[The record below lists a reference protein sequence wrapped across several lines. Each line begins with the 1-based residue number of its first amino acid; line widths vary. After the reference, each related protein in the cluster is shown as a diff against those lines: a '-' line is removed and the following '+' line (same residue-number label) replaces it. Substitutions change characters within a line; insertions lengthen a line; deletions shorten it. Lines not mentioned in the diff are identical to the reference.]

1 MNILTPILTGA
12 LLATLGVPAVASAD
26 PATRSFVGGSFS
38 TCFWNFGA
46 VGDDPEYNIA
56 YPDAGATYW
65 AAYYRRPP
73 GSVLELE
80 GTYPYARY
88 MSLISYDRLGQPV
101 DGIADYQMVPM
112 PGSGNPFRPGAARN
126 TREGQRAFA
135 VAISPDANP
144 GFTIRDPRNNE
155 PQRNILYTKPD
166 PTKGQ
171 VPHARETVDEG
182 ETLGLEL
189 LVYRVYVPDTG
200 LNLTGNVGLPR
211 PKLTLADGSVLT
223 GQAAC
228 DAVDAQSRDYQAR
241 TGNPAVTRLPDPSAL
256 LIDDE
261 RYSALRY
268 PERLQDGAQVTVYPP
283 PGQPGAPL
291 YQAARTVV
299 NPAAFP
305 ASFEPTQY
313 QDRRSTEWRAQYNRR
328 YLLQLW
334 TGDEATGAEHSPQRV
349 GGGFFPNI
357 HNNYVRTALH
367 RSFGKVAVIRGTLP
381 TAPATRDHQPVMGTG
396 EVRYVSMCMNESVK
410 TTRVMDC
417 VFDEEIPTDAQRRYT
432 VVTSRT
438 ADRPANA
445 RSECGV
451 AWIEWS
457 VAGDGFKDPDFGWFQ
472 IRNMLP
478 DVDFHHAVQ
487 DTRIPGD
494 EIAAMGAYLPN
505 VEYTSTKAFEDLG
518 CVQGP

>member
-1 MNILTPILTGA
+1 MSVLTKVVAGA
-12 LLATLGVPAVASAD
+12 LLAITGTPAVVAAD
-26 PATRSFVGGSFS
+26 PAPRSFVGGSFS
-38 TCFWNFGA
+38 TCFWHFGA

-56 YPDAGATYW
+56 YPDAAAIYW

-101 DGIADYQMVPM
+101 DGIADYQITPM
-112 PGSGNPFRPGAARN
+112 SGSENPFQTGAAR
-126 TREGQRAFA
+126 TTPPERRAYA

-155 PQRNILYTKPD
+155 TQRNTLYTKPD

-171 VPHARETVDEG
+171 IPHARETVAEG
-182 ETLGLEL
+182 QALGLEL
-189 LVYRVYVPDTG
+189 LVYRVYVPDSG
-200 LNLTGNVGLPR
+200 FDLTGNVGLPR

-223 GQAAC
+223 AQAAC
-228 DAVDAQSRDYQAR
+228 DALDSESRDYQAR
-241 TGNPAVTRLPDPSAL
+241 KGNPAVTRLPDPSAL
-256 LIDDE
+256 LVDDE

-268 PERLQDGAQVTVYPP
+268 PDRLKEGQQVAVYPP

-291 YQAARTVV
+291 NQTARKVA

-305 ASFEPTQY
+305 ASFEPTQDR
-313 QDRRSTEWRAQYNRR
+313 DRRSTEWRAQYNRR

-334 TGDEATGAEHSPQRV
+334 TGDEATGAENSPQRV

-367 RSFGKVAVIRGTLP
+367 RTFGKVAVIRGTLP

-432 VVTSRT
+432 VVTSRA

-445 RSECGV
+445 RFECGV

-457 VAGDGFKDPDFGWFQ
+457 ATGDGFKDPDFGWFQ

-478 DVDFHHAVQ
+478 DVDFNHAVQ
-487 DTRIPGD
+487 NTRVPGD
-494 EIAAMGAYLPN
+494 EIAAMGDYLPN
-505 VEYTSTKAFEDLG
+505 VEYMSSEAFAALG
-518 CVQGP
+518 CVQEP